1 MKIRNLFVHHP
12 DGSWE
17 PRQSVRIQTDQGSI
31 EMNPGTRFRRGIL
44 FMGLDV
50 AKLCDEDADA

>member
-1 MKIRNLFVHHP
+1 MKIRNLFVQHA

-17 PRQSVRIQTDQGSI
+17 PRQPVQISTDMGSVA
-31 EMNPGTRFRRGIL
+31 MNPGTRFRRGIF

-50 AKLCDEDADA
+50 AKLCDEDADI